1 MIKVPRPVIDLL
13 EDWREKQA
21 LNKATYG
28 DMYEDSDFIFTNKVG
43 RYLHPDTVSSWF
55 SRFVK
60 AHDLPPIHLH
70 SLRHTNASI
79 MIAKGV
85 DLKTV
90 SKRLGHADLQTTI
103 MIYTHQIKTAD
114 EAASQMLDDLFFGK
128 KNED

>member
-1 MIKVPRPVIDLL
+1 M
-13 EDWREKQA
+13 
-21 LNKATYG
+21 
-28 DMYEDSDFIFTNKVG
+28 
-43 RYLHPDTVSSWF
+43 
-55 SRFVK
+55 K
-60 AHDLPPIHLH
+60 AHNLPPIHLH

-114 EAASQMLDDLFFGK
+114 EAASQMLDDLFYGK